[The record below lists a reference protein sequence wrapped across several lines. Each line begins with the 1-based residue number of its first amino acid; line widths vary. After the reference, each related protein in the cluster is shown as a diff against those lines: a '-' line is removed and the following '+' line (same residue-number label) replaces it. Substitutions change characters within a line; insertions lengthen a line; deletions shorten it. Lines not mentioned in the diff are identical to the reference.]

1 MVTSDFGYGNNPDEF
16 LIDATSYG
24 GSSGSPIFNNF
35 NELTGIL
42 WGGPSMALGSS
53 SDAET
58 IVDPNIA
65 FVVKSTYVMK
75 FLDLNEI
82 SYSLNNSELERDTAD
97 IVENNINRLRLIECY
112 TKFNKFN

>member
-1 MVTSDFGYGNNPDEF
+1 M
-16 LIDATSYG
+16 
-24 GSSGSPIFNNF
+24 
-35 NELTGIL
+35 
-42 WGGPSMALGSS
+42 
-53 SDAET
+53 
-58 IVDPNIA
+58 
-65 FVVKSTYVMK
+65 VKSTYVMK